1 MSGWV
6 KSRWRD
12 RDRRTEAFWVV
23 ASSDS
28 TAEKGSNTTPEMV
41 LASWADAAGG
51 VSVVR
56 DSRRGE
62 DALEVVASFK
72 LVRREKFERYVCV
85 SLSLS
90 LPLSLSLSPA
100 A

>member
-1 MSGWV
+1 M
-6 KSRWRD
+6 
-12 RDRRTEAFWVV
+12 V

-56 DSRRGE
+56 DSRRG
-62 DALEVVASFK
+62 DALEVVAPPPIK
-72 LVRREKFERYVCV
+72 LVRCEKFERYASIFRSNPMTRSVTDD
-85 SLSLS
+85 
-90 LPLSLSLSPA
+90 
-100 A
+100 

>member
-1 MSGWV
+1 MKGEWVSGWV
-6 KSRWRD
+6 KSGWRD

-62 DALEVVASFK
+62 DALEVVVASFK
-72 LVRREKFERYVCV
+72 LVRCEKFERYA
-85 SLSLS
+85 SI
-90 LPLSLSLSPA
+90 SLSLSPA

>member
-1 MSGWV
+1 M
-6 KSRWRD
+6 
-12 RDRRTEAFWVV
+12 V

-62 DALEVVASFK
+62 DALEVVVASFK
-72 LVRREKFERYVCV
+72 LVRCEKFERYA
-85 SLSLS
+85 SISLS
-90 LPLSLSLSPA
+90 LPQRDWLTDDCSTQVCVCV
-100 A
+100 

>member
-1 MSGWV
+1 MKSG
-6 KSRWRD
+6 WRD

-56 DSRRGE
+56 DSRRGG
-62 DALEVVASFK
+62 DALEVASFK
-72 LVRREKFERYVCV
+72 LVRCEKFERYASI

-90 LPLSLSLSPA
+90 LPQRD
-100 A
+100 

>member
-1 MSGWV
+1 MKSG
-6 KSRWRD
+6 WRD

-56 DSRRGE
+56 DSRRG
-62 DALEVVASFK
+62 DALEVVAPPPIK
-72 LVRREKFERYVCV
+72 LVRCEKFERYASI

-90 LPLSLSLSPA
+90 LPQRD
-100 A
+100 

>member
-1 MSGWV
+1 MKSG
-6 KSRWRD
+6 WRD

-56 DSRRGE
+56 DSRRG
-62 DALEVVASFK
+62 DALEVVVASFK
-72 LVRREKFERYVCV
+72 LARCEKFERYASISL

-90 LPLSLSLSPA
+90 LPQRD
-100 A
+100 